1 MSELVKE
8 ITDMIE
14 MLSASEQ
21 QFTYDFVKRLVLAWD
36 PDFTKLTPRESEELK
51 SDMTT
56 ETVPAS
62 EINWDSGEPP
72 VA

>member
-14 MLSASEQ
+14 ILPASEQ

-36 PDFTKLTPRESEELK
+36 PDFTKLTPRESEKLK
-51 SDMTT
+51 SEMTT

-62 EINWDSGEPP
+62 EIYWDK
-72 VA
+72 

>member
-1 MSELVKE
+1 
-8 ITDMIE
+8 
-14 MLSASEQ
+14 MLE
-21 QFTYDFVKRLVLAWD
+21 TLPRLWD

-62 EINWDSGEPP
+62 EIYWDK
-72 VA
+72 